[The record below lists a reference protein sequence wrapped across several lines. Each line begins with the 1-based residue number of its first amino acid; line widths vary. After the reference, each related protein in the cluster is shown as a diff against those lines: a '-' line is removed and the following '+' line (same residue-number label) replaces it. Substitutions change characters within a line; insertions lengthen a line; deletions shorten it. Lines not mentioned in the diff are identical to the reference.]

1 MDLKKSLFYLIPI
14 IISIATFL
22 VVWFLRRYLKGRG
35 KIRCKI
41 SELGIIFKKH
51 QDEYP
56 HSIACIYEE
65 AESGSY
71 NIKLGFFNEKD
82 VPIALTNPSIIFE
95 RKNKKKII
103 TTIKPETF
111 RFDITEGFNLPSREL
126 CHNGWHGNIKK
137 ESGELENVLKSNKA
151 FFVGYLPNG
160 NKEKILILE
169 EPLWNRLD
177 KLSREGIEIKKQ
189 F

>member
-1 MDLKKSLFYLIPI
+1 MDFKKLSPYLIYFL
-14 IISIATFL
+14 SYVATFIIA
-22 VVWFLRRYLKGRG
+22 WFLGRYLKGRG
-35 KIRCKI
+35 KIRCPTSK
-41 SELGIIFKKH
+41 LGFIFKKH

-56 HSIACIYEE
+56 HSIACIYKE

-82 VPIALTNPSIIFE
+82 VPTALTNPSLIFE
-95 RKNKKKII
+95 RKDKKKVI
-103 TTIKPETF
+103 TTVKPENF
-111 RFDITEGFNLPSREL
+111 YFDIKEGFNLPSREL

-160 NKEKILILE
+160 KKVKILILE

-177 KLSREGIEIKKQ
+177 ESSIEGIEIKK
-189 F
+189 

>member
-1 MDLKKSLFYLIPI
+1 MNLNNPLIYLINFVI
-14 IISIATFL
+14 IFVIGFFL
-22 VVWFLRRYLKGRG
+22 GRFLKGRG
-35 KIRCKI
+35 KIRCPI

-82 VPIALTNPSIIFE
+82 VPIALTNPSVIFE
-95 RKNKKKII
+95 RKNKKKVV
-103 TTIKPETF
+103 TTIEPENF
-111 RFDITEGFNLPSREL
+111 CFDITEGFNLPSREL

-137 ESGELENVLKSNKA
+137 ESGELENALKSDKA

-160 NKEKILILE
+160 KKVKILILE
-169 EPLWNRLD
+169 EPLWNLLD
-177 KLSREGIEIKKQ
+177 EHSIEGIEIKKQ

>member
-1 MDLKKSLFYLIPI
+1 MDLKKSLPYLIPI

-35 KIRCKI
+35 KIRCPI
-41 SELGIIFKKH
+41 SELRIIFKKH
-51 QDEYP
+51 HNKYP

-82 VPIALTNPSIIFE
+82 VPIALTNPSVIFE
-95 RKNKKKII
+95 RKNKKKIV
-103 TTIKPETF
+103 TTIKPENF
-111 RFDITEGFNLPSREL
+111 YFDITEGFNLPSRKL
-126 CHNGWHGNIKK
+126 SHCGWHGNIKK

-151 FFVGYLPNG
+151 FFVGYLANG
-160 NKEKILILE
+160 KKEKILILE

-177 KLSREGIEIKKQ
+177 ERSIEGIEIKKQ

>member
-1 MDLKKSLFYLIPI
+1 MDFKKLSPYLINI
-14 IISIATFL
+14 IGYIGAFFIA
-22 VVWFLRRYLKGRG
+22 WFLGRYLKGRG
-35 KIRCKI
+35 KIRCPT

-82 VPIALTNPSIIFE
+82 VTTAIMNPSVIFE
-95 RKNKKKII
+95 RKNKKKVI

-111 RFDITEGFNLPSREL
+111 RFDIAEGFNLPSREL

-151 FFVGYLPNG
+151 FFVGHLPNR
-160 NKEKILILE
+160 KKVKILILE

-177 KLSREGIEIKKQ
+177 ERSIEGIEIKKQ

>member
-1 MDLKKSLFYLIPI
+1 MDFKKLSPYLIYFL
-14 IISIATFL
+14 SYAATFIIA
-22 VVWFLRRYLKGRG
+22 WFLGRYLKGRG
-35 KIRCKI
+35 KIICTI
-41 SELGIIFKKH
+41 PELRIIFKKH

-56 HSIACIYEE
+56 HSISCIYKE

-82 VPIALTNPSIIFE
+82 VPTALTNPSIIFE
-95 RKNKKKII
+95 RKNKKKVI
-103 TTIKPETF
+103 TTIKPENF
-111 RFDITEGFNLPSREL
+111 YFEITEGFNLPSRKL
-126 CHNGWHGNIKK
+126 SHCSWHGSIKK

-160 NKEKILILE
+160 KKVKILILKE
-169 EPLWNRLD
+169 QLWNRLD
-177 KLSREGIEIKKQ
+177 ERSIEGIEIKKQ

>member
-1 MDLKKSLFYLIPI
+1 MDINKSLPYLIPI
-14 IISIATFL
+14 ISSTATFIIA
-22 VVWFLRRYLKGRG
+22 WFLGRYLKGRG

-41 SELGIIFKKH
+41 SELRIIFNKH
-51 QDEYP
+51 KDEYP
-56 HSIACIYEE
+56 HSISCIYEE

-82 VPIALTNPSIIFE
+82 VPTALTNPSIIFE
-95 RKNKKKII
+95 RKNKKKIV
-103 TTIKPETF
+103 TAVKPENF
-111 RFDITEGFNLPSREL
+111 HFNITEGFNLPSREL
-126 CHNGWHGNIKK
+126 HHDGWFGDIKK
-137 ESGELENVLKSNKA
+137 ESGKLENVLKSNKA

-160 NKEKILILE
+160 RKVKRLILK

-177 KLSREGIEIKKQ
+177 ERSIEGIEIKNQ